1 MSADPKQ
8 SGFEGVPSDPPMS
21 TWGCVLGITHRILDG
36 GANQILH
43 IYCLRLYP
51 PRFVADQLL
60 SSDIPCSPTRITA
73 KAAKGVLLTVITL
86 GLYSPY
92 LVTNIRSYIFNN
104 IWFGTRSFTFT
115 GTGRDLFWPFI
126 KAILI
131 GIFTVQ
137 IYQFWF
143 QAEKHRYF
151 WSQTTFDQARFRST
165 RVGLEFMLLWL
176 GNLAL
181 VIFTLG
187 IAVPW
192 VTVRRIRF
200 LTSNLVLEGPLDLP
214 SIEQDYRD
222 AEATGE
228 QIGDAFEF
236 DMLDMGF
243 GI

>member
-1 MSADPKQ
+1 MCIRDSL
-8 SGFEGVPSDPPMS
+8 FYVPILLFFPIAMVGSIRYRLS
-21 TWGCVLGITHRILDG
+21 RTSWRGIRFSFRGQLGEFYL
-36 GANQILH
+36 L
-43 IYCLRLYP
+43 CL
-51 PRFVADQLL
+51 
-60 SSDIPCSPTRITA
+60 
-73 KAAKGVLLTVITL
+73 KGVLLTVITL